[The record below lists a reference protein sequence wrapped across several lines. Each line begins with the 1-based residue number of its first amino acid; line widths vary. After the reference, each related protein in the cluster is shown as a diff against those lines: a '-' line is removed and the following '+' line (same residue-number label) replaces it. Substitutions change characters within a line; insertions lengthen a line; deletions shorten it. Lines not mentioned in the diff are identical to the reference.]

1 MTKIDVTQYGLVGDG
16 VTPNSEALAALL
28 TTVGDDTTLLFP
40 KGTYFFPT
48 RVDFRDKKRLTVVG
62 EDATLMT
69 HFGPCEHPR
78 MNNNLF
84 AFYGCEDVVISDFI
98 VTTDNPIGWSGKVVA
113 VNNEEHY
120 YDVEIYEQF
129 EVTGLEHPVALNS
142 CDADGTPDYVFNGGK
157 WRDATTVTVDGKE
170 VERCAGFDYD
180 VIGDHLCRFYV
191 NPDANLSVLP
201 VGEQMVYRFIVY
213 GNTHFEFAN
222 THRVLMK
229 NMELY
234 RSSSMGIVIAP
245 RCSDFTLDHYNMR
258 VKPGSK
264 ELYTA
269 NADGIH
275 ILGLCGYLRMKHC
288 HFVGLGDDTLNI
300 HGSAGEIVE
309 IREDGT
315 LDLQHR
321 HRTGFSPLQ
330 KNWAIPGDV
339 IEVYDSATFVRKGTF
354 TVGDFVDGIATIT
367 ASTGEYAVGDALA
380 NTAYFA
386 ATHISDCVGKNT
398 RARGFLLQTRDVI
411 VEDSYIYGM
420 SLPAIIVSPDIK
432 VWFEVGP
439 SDNVVIRNNVFEKV
453 AIIPSAAN
461 LGAIVAKG
469 SHDSGAAD
477 YPAGVHRNMHIIG
490 NKFINI
496 GNSAIYVSA
505 TEGLEI
511 RDNLFMSCSEKPYSP
526 DAVSVRHDIATVNCN
541 NVTVAGNTTSRGAD
555 TLYYAE
561 NCEDVTVG

>member
-1 MTKIDVTQYGLVGDG
+1 MTKIDVTAHGLIGDG

-28 TTVGDDTTLLFP
+28 TTVGDDTTLFFP

-48 RVDFRDKKRLTVVG
+48 RVDFCDKKRLTVVG

-222 THRVLMK
+222 THRILMK
-229 NMELY
+229 NMDLY
-234 RSSSMGIVIAP
+234 RSSSMGIVVAP
-245 RCSDFTLDHYNMR
+245 RCSDLTLDHYVMR

-264 ELYTA
+264 ELYCA

-288 HFVGLGDDTLNI
+288 YFDGLGDDTLNI

-309 IREDGT
+309 IREDGK
-315 LDLQHR
+315 LHLQHR
-321 HRTGFSPLQ
+321 HRTGFSSLQ

-339 IEVYDSATFVRKGTF
+339 IEVYDSATFVRKGSF
-354 TVGDFVDGIATIT
+354 TVGEFVDGIATVT
-367 ASTGEYAVGDALA
+367 SSTGEYAVGDALA

-386 ATHISDCVGKNT
+386 ATHISDCVGRNT
-398 RARGFLLQTRDVI
+398 RARGFLLQTRNII
-411 VEDSYIYGM
+411 VEDCYIYGM

-439 SDNVVIRNNVFEKV
+439 SDNTVIRNNVFEKV

-496 GNSAIYVSA
+496 GNSAIYISA

-541 NVTVAGNTTSRGAD
+541 DVTVSGNTTTRGAE

-561 NCEDVTVG
+561 NCERVTVE